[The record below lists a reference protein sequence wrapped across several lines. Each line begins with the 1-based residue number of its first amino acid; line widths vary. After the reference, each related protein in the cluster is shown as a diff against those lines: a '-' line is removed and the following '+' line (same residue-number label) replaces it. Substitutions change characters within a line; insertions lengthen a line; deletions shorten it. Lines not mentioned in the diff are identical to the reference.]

1 MNRIYS
7 IALVACL
14 FLISCNSKPSLE
26 KYFVENSEN
35 KDFILLDISPSILN
49 IDKTKLTV
57 EQNEALHSF
66 QKMNILVFKQND
78 KNNTQFETER
88 EKVNAILKHDK
99 YQQLI
104 KIGSG
109 KDGASVSFVG
119 TDDHIEEFVLYA
131 NNKGT
136 GFAVVRIL
144 GKDMNPANIMTIVS
158 VLVNSNINLEQ
169 LKPLQE
175 MFKK

>member
-7 IALVACL
+7 IALVACV

-35 KDFILLDISPSILN
+35 KDFILLDVSPSILN

-66 QKMNILVFKQND
+66 QKMNILIFKQNE
-78 KNNTQFETER
+78 KSNTQFETER
-88 EKVNAILKHDK
+88 EKVNAILKDEK
-99 YQQLI
+99 YQQLM
-104 KIGSG
+104 KFASG
-109 KDGASVSFVG
+109 KDGASVSYVG
-119 TDDHIEEFVLYA
+119 SDDHIEEFVLFA
-131 NNKGT
+131 NKKEN

-158 VLVNSNINLEQ
+158 VL
-169 LKPLQE
+169 
-175 MFKK
+175 